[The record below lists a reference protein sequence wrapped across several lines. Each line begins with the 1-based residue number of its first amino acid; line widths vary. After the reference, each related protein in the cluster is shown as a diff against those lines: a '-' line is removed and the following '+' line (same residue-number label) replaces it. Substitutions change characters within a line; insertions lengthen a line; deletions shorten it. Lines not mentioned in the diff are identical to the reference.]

1 MNIILLAPEDWLDEN
16 TVCLDGHRH
25 AHIRGVLKAGVGD
38 ALRVGLLGGLRGYG
52 TVIKLSDEHT
62 HLRVELVD
70 PPLPR
75 HPCGLIL
82 ALPRPKMLR
91 RVFRTAAEMGV
102 AHLYLINSVRV
113 EKSYWQS
120 PLLQPDRVDAALTA
134 CSVFANALLE
144 AVIIVITEIALFAPA
159 GCRSTDLR
167 AWAWTFGATTI
178 GTFFSFAYPSR
189 VTVRVLEAGIAFFAS
204 AVIAAGSIARTVKI
218 TAACLGTCARETDS
232 TGKTIAIQLTLSR
245 LITSPSFGYTDL
257 IIGTWVFGTRCDT
270 GPTITNA
277 IVIAVIVF

>member
-25 AHIRGVLKAGVGD
+25 AHIRGVLKAGIGD
-38 ALRVGLLGGLRGYG
+38 ALRVGLLGGLRGCG

-62 HLRVELVD
+62 HLQVELVD

-134 CSVFANALLE
+134 GLERAGDTVLPQVHLHPRFKPFIEDQLPGLIGSSACWIAHPGAPEALATQSGEGLIILGPEGGFVSYEVELAQSMGAQPVRLSDRILSVDT
-144 AVIIVITEIALFAPA
+144 AV
-159 GCRSTDLR
+159 
-167 AWAWTFGATTI
+167 
-178 GTFFSFAYPSR
+178 
-189 VTVRVLEAGIAFFAS
+189 
-204 AVIAAGSIARTVKI
+204 
-218 TAACLGTCARETDS
+218 TAALS
-232 TGKTIAIQLTLSR
+232 QSAIS
-245 LITSPSFGYTDL
+245 
-257 IIGTWVFGTRCDT
+257 
-270 GPTITNA
+270 N
-277 IVIAVIVF
+277 

>member
-1 MNIILLAPEDWLDEN
+1 M
-16 TVCLDGHRH
+16 
-25 AHIRGVLKAGVGD
+25 GD
-38 ALRVGLLGGLRGYG
+38 ALRVGLLGGLRGCG

-62 HLRVELVD
+62 HLQVKLVD

-134 CSVFANALLE
+134 GLERAGDTVLPQVHLHPRFKPFIEDQLPGLIGSSACWIAHPGAPEALETQSGEGLIILGPEGGFVSYEVELAQSMGAQPVRLSNRILSVDT
-144 AVIIVITEIALFAPA
+144 AV
-159 GCRSTDLR
+159 
-167 AWAWTFGATTI
+167 
-178 GTFFSFAYPSR
+178 
-189 VTVRVLEAGIAFFAS
+189 
-204 AVIAAGSIARTVKI
+204 
-218 TAACLGTCARETDS
+218 TAA
-232 TGKTIAIQLTLSR
+232 LSQSA
-245 LITSPSFGYTDL
+245 LSD
-257 IIGTWVFGTRCDT
+257 
-270 GPTITNA
+270 
-277 IVIAVIVF
+277 